1 LAGQKNSSN
10 QHPHSARLNTLITF
24 DHSKRTKINITHIDK
39 PKASKLI
46 GSMDKSY
53 NKEKLLIFLLQVDHY
68 FSPPLSSKVNLEEY
82 VEKIA
87 HQAKLVI
94 RYSKDR
100 EIIGLTVLY
109 CNDTKDLK
117 AYVSLVAVAKDHRSR
132 GYARDMMQEVLGY
145 VRSTDFQVV

>member
-1 LAGQKNSSN
+1 
-10 QHPHSARLNTLITF
+10 
-24 DHSKRTKINITHIDK
+24 
-39 PKASKLI
+39 
-46 GSMDKSY
+46 M
-53 NKEKLLIFLLQVDHY
+53 
-68 FSPPLSSKVNLEEY
+68 
-82 VEKIA
+82 EKIA